1 MFDVFEMASSLESV
15 SAELEKARALLVITL
30 EEVFESAEKKYMS
43 NYIRNFEY
51 VIEAALD
58 KIIAQDSVV
67 IEISNILYNLNSEIK
82 RMERKV
88 EDE

>member
-1 MFDVFEMASSLESV
+1 MSNVFEMASSLESV

-30 EEVFESAEKKYMS
+30 EEVFESAEKEYMS

-67 IEISNILYNLNSEIK
+67 IEISNILYDLNSEIK
-82 RMERKV
+82 RMEAK
-88 EDE
+88 

>member
-1 MFDVFEMASSLESV
+1 MSNVFEMASSLESV

-30 EEVFESAEKKYMS
+30 EEVFESAEKEYMS

-58 KIIAQDSVV
+58 KIISQDSVV
-67 IEISNILYNLNSEIK
+67 IEISNIIYDLNSEIK
-82 RMERKV
+82 RMEAK
-88 EDE
+88 

>member
-1 MFDVFEMASSLESV
+1 MSNVFEMASSLESV

-43 NYIRNFEY
+43 KYVQNFEY

-82 RMERKV
+82 RMEAK
-88 EDE
+88 

>member
-1 MFDVFEMASSLESV
+1 MSNVFEMASSLESV

-30 EEVFESAEKKYMS
+30 EEVFESAEKEYMS

-67 IEISNILYNLNSEIK
+67 IEISNIIYDLNSEIK
-82 RMERKV
+82 RMEAK
-88 EDE
+88 

>member
-1 MFDVFEMASSLESV
+1 MSNIFEMASSLESV

-30 EEVFESAEKKYMS
+30 EEVFESAEKEYMS

-67 IEISNILYNLNSEIK
+67 IEISNILYDLNSEIK
-82 RMERKV
+82 RMEAK
-88 EDE
+88 